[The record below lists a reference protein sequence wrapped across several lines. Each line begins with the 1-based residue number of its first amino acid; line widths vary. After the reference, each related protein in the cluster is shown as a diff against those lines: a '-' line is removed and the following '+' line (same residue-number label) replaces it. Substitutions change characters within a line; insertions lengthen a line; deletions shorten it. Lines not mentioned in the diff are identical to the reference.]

1 MTKQQIEKKYK
12 VKLEREM
19 NSYMG
24 GRYFWSVK
32 DEAGK
37 EIERCETL
45 NDVAEILRIVR
56 AMWNRKKYIW
66 RKFINSLYIV

>member
-12 VKLEREM
+12 VKLKKEI

-32 DEAGK
+32 DESGK
-37 EIERCETL
+37 EINRCDTLTSVER
-45 NDVAEILRIVR
+45 V
-56 AMWNRKKYIW
+56 MQRKVESKSGSIM
-66 RKFINSLYIV
+66 SLSGSCREKI